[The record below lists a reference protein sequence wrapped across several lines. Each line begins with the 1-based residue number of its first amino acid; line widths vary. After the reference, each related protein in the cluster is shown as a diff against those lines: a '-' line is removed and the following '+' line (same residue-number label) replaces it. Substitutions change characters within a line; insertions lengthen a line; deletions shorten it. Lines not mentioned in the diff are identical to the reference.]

1 MRKSLEI
8 LVKETIK
15 FEFKLPC
22 GYIQKSICSNQTDKC
37 FSSDS
42 PINVSKIIYNGIIE
56 FAKNEFEID
65 YTKLDLEQRKAL
77 KRSIRCNSEATDS
90 VKQKY
95 GFYGEVLLDLVLRA
109 YMGTQVFI
117 SKGYFYSPLE
127 NGEAKGYDVFHLI
140 QKEEKVQLWF
150 GEAKFYQNYK
160 EALDKILD
168 NLENALSDK
177 YLNRNLLAILDE
189 QEHATNIPIKIKKIF
204 EKWEQNPDI
213 NLANEISTENIKLIY
228 PIFVAFDK
236 KNKNYNTIISEC
248 ITYFNQGFIDKK
260 IKISSSFEY
269 SLFFILLPLDK
280 VKEIKGA
287 VIEWITERA
296 TNLIKTYN
304 VYKKDKNIETFIKA
318 VCQYYDW
325 IKDKKISQ
333 SDIEFLYFFA
343 NKAGI
348 PQYFDM
354 LNSQFKND
362 SLNIEYINL
371 PILSSM
377 MNNSSLIFGDEKLH
391 KYQKEILIKF
401 KDSECNR
408 YVLSAPT
415 SFGKTFLI
423 YQIIEKIKYKNIV
436 LIFPTISLLSENYEK
451 LLIKTKYNLFW
462 QKYTLHTLSDDDTLG
477 KYNIW
482 ILTPER
488 FLSLIDNKPYNFDFV
503 FVDEIYKID
512 NHYIIDVETSGENER
527 DIAYRVALEYVCR
540 KSKDILLAGPYMSV
554 GDFDL
559 KNKNSFRNFINDK
572 GFTLLDY
579 NQIEIVDKEVLVVK
593 GKKKYNI
600 DGITITLNNKNEYSK
615 VASIINSL
623 TLKSENTIVYYST
636 KSGVER
642 YAREIAPYLNIPSYD
657 KNIDLRLYNMFIQ
670 HLEKEFGD
678 EWIITRSLKKGI
690 GIHHGL
696 VPKYIQKQ
704 IIEFFNEG
712 ILTVLIS
719 TTTITEGVNTSA
731 KNIIIRSDKK
741 GTKALK
747 HFDAMNI
754 AGRAGR
760 FYHHYTGRVI
770 VVDNNFNDIYKA
782 NDEILEHK
790 NFDIETKKNDIDYLI
805 TDSKYLKNHD
815 IQNRDK
821 IYMEV
826 VNRNI
831 PFDIVEQFKTIG
843 IRDKLYIFD
852 SISKLTF
859 EEINEIKSMITKFN
873 YTNNITWDGFQIIVN
888 IICPIVT
895 NKTVSTLIKMRCKNN
910 EEYSLLTA
918 FVYYYLRDGFF
929 GVLNNYLK
937 KFPL

>member
-1 MRKSLEI
+1 MI
-8 LVKETIK
+8 
-15 FEFKLPC
+15 
-22 GYIQKSICSNQTDKC
+22 
-37 FSSDS
+37 
-42 PINVSKIIYNGIIE
+42 
-56 FAKNEFEID
+56 
-65 YTKLDLEQRKAL
+65 
-77 KRSIRCNSEATDS
+77 
-90 VKQKY
+90 
-95 GFYGEVLLDLVLRA
+95 
-109 YMGTQVFI
+109 
-117 SKGYFYSPLE
+117 
-127 NGEAKGYDVFHLI
+127 
-140 QKEEKVQLWF
+140 
-150 GEAKFYQNYK
+150 
-160 EALDKILD
+160 
-168 NLENALSDK
+168 
-177 YLNRNLLAILDE
+177 
-189 QEHATNIPIKIKKIF
+189 
-204 EKWEQNPDI
+204 
-213 NLANEISTENIKLIY
+213 
-228 PIFVAFDK
+228 
-236 KNKNYNTIISEC
+236 
-248 ITYFNQGFIDKK
+248 
-260 IKISSSFEY
+260 
-269 SLFFILLPLDK
+269 
-280 VKEIKGA
+280 
-287 VIEWITERA
+287 
-296 TNLIKTYN
+296 
-304 VYKKDKNIETFIKA
+304 
-318 VCQYYDW
+318 
-325 IKDKKISQ
+325 
-333 SDIEFLYFFA
+333 
-343 NKAGI
+343 
-348 PQYFDM
+348 
-354 LNSQFKND
+354 
-362 SLNIEYINL
+362 
-371 PILSSM
+371 
-377 MNNSSLIFGDEKLH
+377 
-391 KYQKEILIKF
+391 
-401 KDSECNR
+401 
-408 YVLSAPT
+408 
-415 SFGKTFLI
+415 
-423 YQIIEKIKYKNIV
+423 
-436 LIFPTISLLSENYEK
+436 
-451 LLIKTKYNLFW
+451 
-462 QKYTLHTLSDDDTLG
+462 
-477 KYNIW
+477 
-482 ILTPER
+482 
-488 FLSLIDNKPYNFDFV
+488 
-503 FVDEIYKID
+503 
-512 NHYIIDVETSGENER
+512 HYIIDVETSGENER

-859 EEINEIKSMITKFN
+859 EEINEIKSMITKFS

-937 KFPL
+937 KYSIDKAMRKTSELIFNTFKYQLVKYLGVFDLMYKCCLMKETNQKFDDVKGISKLVKILEYNVLSEKARKLNDYGVPYNIVNYYEKNNDAIKNSFDTYEKYIFEKIFFIIN